1 MVTLKALIFSLIFIV
16 VTTECAITE
25 TSNNLKTLR
34 MVHVFFR
41 HAEIAPSTV
50 YSNDPRINRIED
62 IWPYGFSQIT
72 KRGKN
77 NGYELGLWLRKRY
90 DGFIKKKI

>member
-1 MVTLKALIFSLIFIV
+1 MVTLKPLIYSMIFIV

-41 HAEIAPSTV
+41 HAENAPSKL
-50 YSNDPRINRIED
+50 YPNDPWINR
-62 IWPYGFSQIT
+62 
-72 KRGKN
+72 N
-77 NGYELGLWLRKRY
+77 
-90 DGFIKKKI
+90 